1 MDAAKIRNVIADMR
15 DKTNGLRTLV
25 LTFHGQVSAKH
36 SEAFHA
42 IANAQERWADTL
54 EGAINGKDH

>member
-1 MDAAKIRNVIADMR
+1 MDTNTIRRVIADMR

-36 SEAFHA
+36 SEAFHS
-42 IANAQERWADTL
+42 IANAQERWADLL
-54 EGAINGKDH
+54 EGALDGKVH